1 MRRWLGMRVVEERD
15 NYLLIEADGRWAV
28 VERRAGRFF
37 PVRDGAREGS
47 GAGEPAAAAED
58 WSDEIAA
65 RAKLGDLE
73 QRRRDLAERL
83 W

>member
-1 MRRWLGMRVVEERD
+1 MRVVEERD
-15 NYLLIEADGRWAV
+15 NYLLVEDDGGWAV

-37 PVRDGAREGS
+37 PVRDGARDGT
-47 GAGEPAAAAED
+47 GATDPAEAASE
-58 WSDEIAA
+58 WTSEIEA
-65 RAKLGDLE
+65 RAKLLELE